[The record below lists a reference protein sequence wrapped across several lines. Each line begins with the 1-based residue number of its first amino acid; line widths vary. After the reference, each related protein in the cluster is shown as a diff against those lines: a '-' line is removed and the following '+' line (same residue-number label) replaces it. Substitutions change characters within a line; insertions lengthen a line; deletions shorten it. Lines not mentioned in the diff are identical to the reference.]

1 MDKKRFIILTKLQ
14 TMKKIILILLLSGI
28 QFLSFAQ
35 DVIFTKNGK
44 QINSVILDVTPNQIK
59 YKIFEDKEG
68 QVYIIQKNE
77 VSKIVYQNGTA
88 DDFSNQEKHQQEKQ
102 GEPLSYRNGFW
113 GLTILQGEKKL
124 STKDIKA
131 LYKDNAEAL
140 GKFKTGKT
148 LNAIG
153 TIIGIPGGFIFGY
166 QLGTQMAGGKI
177 NTTLLAV
184 GAAGFIASIY
194 LTSTGNR
201 SIKESIH
208 IFNSGINKSNSA
220 SLDFGLTNNGVG
232 FCLRF

>member
-1 MDKKRFIILTKLQ
+1 MKRIF
-14 TMKKIILILLLSGI
+14 LILVLSGI
-28 QFLSFAQ
+28 QFISFAQ

-44 QINSVILDVTPNQIK
+44 QINSIIIEVTPNQIK
-59 YKIFEDKEG
+59 YKKFEDKEG
-68 QVYIIQKNE
+68 PVYIIQKNE
-77 VSKIVYQNGTA
+77 VSKIDYQNGTT
-88 DDFSNQEKHQQEKQ
+88 DVLSNQEKHQQEKQ
-102 GEPLSYRNGFW
+102 CKPLSYRNGFW
-113 GLTILQGEKKL
+113 GLTILQSEKKL
-124 STKDIKA
+124 STMDIKA

-140 GKFKTGKT
+140 RKFKTGKT

-184 GAAGFIASIY
+184 GAAGLIVSIY

-208 IFNSGINKSNSA
+208 IYNSGINKTNSA

-232 FCLRF
+232 FCLKF